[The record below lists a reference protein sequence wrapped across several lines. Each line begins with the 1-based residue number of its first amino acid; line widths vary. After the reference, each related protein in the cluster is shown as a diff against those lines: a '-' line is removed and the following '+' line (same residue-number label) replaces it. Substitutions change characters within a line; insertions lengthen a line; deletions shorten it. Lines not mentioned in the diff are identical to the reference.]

1 MNRIRLLP
9 IVVLAIGALFA
20 LKTLGLLFHGDNP
33 VNPISPAFAQN
44 TDAEAPAEGKM
55 ETKDADNAETAA
67 MDKDAGQPSGDGATE
82 ASVADPDAKA
92 GETVV
97 ADAGNAETSLDP
109 SLKPNAE
116 TLILQRLGERRTA
129 LEKRSSELDLREQL
143 LNATEL
149 RVERRVTELK
159 AIESRIQVAEKKREE
174 KESTRLN
181 GLVQM
186 YENMKPKEAARVFDR
201 LSLDILVEVVK
212 QIKPRKMSAI
222 LAKMSPENAER
233 LTVALATD
241 TTTETKMAPKGGDL
255 PKIDG
260 KPTN

>member
-1 MNRIRLLP
+1 MKNIRLLP
-9 IVVLAIGALFA
+9 IVAIAAGALFL
-20 LKTLGLLFHGDNP
+20 LKSVGFFIAADYP
-33 VNPISPAFAQN
+33 VSPITPASAQE
-44 TDAEAPAEGKM
+44 TAKKDDSKEAM
-55 ETKDADNAETAA
+55 EDKETMAAKDGEENAAETDESKTA
-67 MDKDAGQPSGDGATE
+67 DASKAQE
-82 ASVADPDAKA
+82 ASEDGSIDLTA
-92 GETVV
+92 
-97 ADAGNAETSLDP
+97 
-109 SLKPNAE
+109 KPNSE
-116 TLILQRLGERRTA
+116 TAILQRLGERRTA

-149 RVERRVTELK
+149 RIERRVGELK
-159 AIESRIQVAEKKREE
+159 SIESRIQVAEKKREK

-186 YENMKPKEAARVFDR
+186 YEGMKPKDAARVFDR
-201 LSLDILVEVVK
+201 LSLDILVEVVR

-241 TTTETKMAPKGGDL
+241 RTTESPIAPKGSEL
-255 PKIDG
+255 PKING

>member
-9 IVVLAIGALFA
+9 IVVLAAGALFA
-20 LKTLGLLFHGDNP
+20 LKTLGLLFHGENP

-44 TDAEAPAEGKM
+44 ADAEAPAEGKM
-55 ETKDADNAETAA
+55 EAKEGDAADETAMNKDAEQPAAEGQPDAETA
-67 MDKDAGQPSGDGATE
+67 DS
-82 ASVADPDAKA
+82 AS
-92 GETVV
+92 GETQV
-97 ADAGNAETSLDP
+97 ADAGDTENALDT

-159 AIESRIQVAEKKREE
+159 AIENRIKVAEKKREE
-174 KESTRLN
+174 KEATRLN

-201 LSLDILVEVVK
+201 LSLDILVEVVR

-241 TTTETKMAPKGGDL
+241 TTTESKMTPKSDNL
-255 PKIDG
+255 PKIEG

>member
-1 MNRIRLLP
+1 MNRLRLLP
-9 IVVLAIGALFA
+9 IVVLAAGALFA
-20 LKTLGLLFHGDNP
+20 LKTLGLFFHGENP
-33 VNPISPAFAQN
+33 VNPISPAFAQDADTKAPEEAKMDAKE
-44 TDAEAPAEGKM
+44 TDAADKAAMNKETPTEPGEEG
-55 ETKDADNAETAA
+55 ETAA
-67 MDKDAGQPSGDGATE
+67 KEGDP
-82 ASVADPDAKA
+82 ASE
-92 GETVV
+92 ETVV
-97 ADAGNAETSLDP
+97 ADATAAETTLDP

-159 AIESRIQVAEKKREE
+159 AIEGRIKLAEKKREE

-201 LSLDILVEVVK
+201 LSLDILVDVVR

-241 TTTETKMAPKGGDL
+241 TTTETKMAPKGNDL
-255 PKIDG
+255 PKIEG

>member
-1 MNRIRLLP
+1 MKNIRLLP
-9 IVVLAIGALFA
+9 IVVIAASALFL
-20 LKTLGLLFHGDNP
+20 LKSIGLFVAADYP
-33 VNPISPAFAQN
+33 VNPISPAFAQ
-44 TDAEAPAEGKM
+44 
-55 ETKDADNAETAA
+55 ETAKQDESKEA
-67 MDKDAGQPSGDGATE
+67 MAAKEGEEKAAEPDKT
-82 ASVADPDAKA
+82 KM
-92 GETVV
+92 
-97 ADAGNAETSLDP
+97 ADASKADGEDGSIDLTA
-109 SLKPNAE
+109 KPNSE
-116 TLILQRLGERRTA
+116 TAILQRLGERRTA

-149 RVERRVTELK
+149 RIERRVGELK
-159 AIESRIQVAEKKREE
+159 SIEGRIQVAEKKREK

-186 YENMKPKEAARVFDR
+186 YEGMKPKDAARVFDR
-201 LSLDILVEVVK
+201 LSLDILVEVVR

-241 TTTETKMAPKGGDL
+241 RTTDTPMAPKGSEL
-255 PKIDG
+255 PKING

>member
-9 IVVLAIGALFA
+9 IVVLAAGALFA
-20 LKTLGLLFHGDNP
+20 LKTLGLLFHGENP

-44 TDAEAPAEGKM
+44 SDAEAPAEAK
-55 ETKDADNAETAA
+55 TDAKEGDAADETA
-67 MDKDAGQPSGDGATE
+67 MNKDSEKPAEEGETGAKT
-82 ASVADPDAKA
+82 ADPAS
-92 GETVV
+92 EQTMV
-97 ADAGNAETSLDP
+97 ADAGDANASRDP

-159 AIESRIQVAEKKREE
+159 AIESRIKVAEKKREE
-174 KESTRLN
+174 KEATRLN

-201 LSLDILVEVVK
+201 LSLDILVEVVR

-241 TTTETKMAPKGGDL
+241 TTKESAMTPKGGDL

>member
-1 MNRIRLLP
+1 MKNIRLLP
-9 IVVLAIGALFA
+9 IVAIAAGALFL
-20 LKTLGLLFHGDNP
+20 LKSIGFFIAADYP
-33 VNPISPAFAQN
+33 VSPITPASAQETAN
-44 TDAEAPAEGKM
+44 KDDSKEAMAA
-55 ETKDADNAETAA
+55 KDGEENAAETDESK
-67 MDKDAGQPSGDGATE
+67 M
-82 ASVADPDAKA
+82 
-92 GETVV
+92 
-97 ADAGNAETSLDP
+97 ADASKTQEPGEDGSIDLTA
-109 SLKPNAE
+109 KPNSE
-116 TLILQRLGERRTA
+116 TAILQRLGERRTA

-149 RVERRVTELK
+149 RIERRVGELK
-159 AIESRIQVAEKKREE
+159 SIESRIQVAEKKREK

-186 YENMKPKEAARVFDR
+186 YEGMKPKDAARVFDR
-201 LSLDILVEVVK
+201 LSLDILVEVVR

-241 TTTETKMAPKGGDL
+241 RTTETPMAPKGSEL
-255 PKIDG
+255 PKING

>member
-1 MNRIRLLP
+1 MKNIRLLP
-9 IVVLAIGALFA
+9 IVVIAASALFL
-20 LKTLGLLFHGDNP
+20 LKSIGLFVAADYP
-33 VNPISPAFAQN
+33 VNPISPAFAQ
-44 TDAEAPAEGKM
+44 
-55 ETKDADNAETAA
+55 ETAKQDESKEA
-67 MDKDAGQPSGDGATE
+67 MENKEAMAAKEGEEKAAESDKT
-82 ASVADPDAKA
+82 KM
-92 GETVV
+92 
-97 ADAGNAETSLDP
+97 ADASKADGEDGSIDLTA
-109 SLKPNAE
+109 KPNSE
-116 TLILQRLGERRTA
+116 TAILQRLGERRTA

-149 RVERRVTELK
+149 RIERRVGELK
-159 AIESRIQVAEKKREE
+159 SIEGRIQVAEKKREK

-186 YENMKPKEAARVFDR
+186 YEGMKPKDAARVFDR
-201 LSLDILVEVVK
+201 LSLDILVEVVR

-241 TTTETKMAPKGGDL
+241 RTTDTPMAPKGSEL
-255 PKIDG
+255 PKING

>member
-1 MNRIRLLP
+1 MKNIRLLP
-9 IVVLAIGALFA
+9 IVVIAASALFL
-20 LKTLGLLFHGDNP
+20 LKSIGLFVAADYP
-33 VNPISPAFAQN
+33 VSPITPAFAQETAKPDESEETMEN
-44 TDAEAPAEGKM
+44 KEAMAAKEGDENAAEADKTKMADASKTQEDGKDGSIDL
-55 ETKDADNAETAA
+55 TAKPNSETA
-67 MDKDAGQPSGDGATE
+67 
-82 ASVADPDAKA
+82 
-92 GETVV
+92 
-97 ADAGNAETSLDP
+97 
-109 SLKPNAE
+109 
-116 TLILQRLGERRTA
+116 ILQRLGERRTA

-149 RVERRVTELK
+149 RIERRVGELK
-159 AIESRIQVAEKKREE
+159 SIESRIQVAEKKREK

-186 YENMKPKEAARVFDR
+186 YEGMKPKDAARVFDR
-201 LSLDILVEVVK
+201 LSLDILVEVVR

-241 TTTETKMAPKGGDL
+241 RTTDTPMAPKGSEL
-255 PKIDG
+255 PKING